1 MPKFHQR
8 SVKALLKA
16 NAPSDKSGDVDLVL
30 DYDPDPRQAAANAQ
44 VYTNYMRD
52 LRSFAASTYPYADA
66 ILHLVPG
73 TRLPDTPRP
82 EPHAGEDS
90 ELTDAIMVK
99 EWMAERG
106 KRKEQLKQLHGSI
119 LSSMTSSATE
129 AVSRDP
135 LWLTHT
141 LARADI
147 DTLHH
152 LLNAIHLTYMTRR
165 NVSPEQAVVDALI
178 ALLTE
183 KQTDD
188 ETMAEYKRSFN
199 TRVELVRSISNK
211 QFTGAELAV
220 MFMNG
225 LNPKFDVLK
234 GELQRASSI
243 TSTYVQSVDDVTA
256 ALLRLDY
263 ATSSTAG
270 TVSAFAAHV
279 TGQGKSSGT
288 RDSKEEKDTSG
299 KFAKLIKDVKDLKME
314 NGRLKRQI
322 EDGERGKGEGHR
334 DVDDGGA
341 AKGSGG
347 GKKGGVGFKV
357 GGGGSRPNKDVG
369 QMSKA
374 AGTSKKNQ
382 TIAGGTEFYDPDDS
396 EAEEQG
402 GRKAP

>member
-1 MPKFHQR
+1 MPKLNHR
-8 SVKALLKA
+8 AVKAFLRA
-16 NAPSDKSGDVDLVL
+16 NAPSDKPGDDVLTL
-30 DYDPDPRQAAANAQ
+30 DYDPDPHQAAANVQ

-52 LRSFAASTYPYADA
+52 LKSFAASTYPHADA
-66 ILHLVPG
+66 ILHLLPG
-73 TRLPDTPRP
+73 TSLPDIPRP
-82 EPHAGEDS
+82 AASVPADETAD
-90 ELTDAIMVK
+90 TMMVK
-99 EWMAERG
+99 EWMTERG
-106 KRKEQLKQLHGSI
+106 KRKEQLKQLHGSV

-135 LWLTHT
+135 LWSTHT
-141 LARADI
+141 LTRADFN
-147 DTLHH
+147 TLHH
-152 LLNAIHLTYMTRR
+152 LLNAIHLTYMTRH
-165 NVSPEQAVVDALI
+165 NVSPEQAIVDALI

-199 TRVELVRSISNK
+199 ARVELVKSIGK
-211 QFTGAELAV
+211 KEFTGAELAV

-243 TSTYVQSVDDVTA
+243 TKAYVQSVDDVTA

-279 TGQGKSSGT
+279 AGQGKSGGT
-288 RDSKEEKDTSG
+288 RDAKEEKDTAG
-299 KFAKLIKDVKDLKME
+299 KLAKLIKDMKDLKME
-314 NGRLKRQI
+314 NGRLKRQV
-322 EDGERGKGEGHR
+322 EEGDRGKGEGHR
-334 DVDDGGA
+334 DAYDGGA

-347 GKKGGVGFKV
+347 GKKGGVGFKA

-374 AGTSKKNQ
+374 AGASKKNQ
-382 TIAGGTEFYDPDDS
+382 TIAGGTEFYDSDDS
-396 EAEEQG
+396 DAEEQG
-402 GRKAP
+402 GRKAS